1 MRLAAVYSLAS
12 LVAASA
18 ALAQGDLTRQEPIVV
33 RVNLGNADDAR
44 VFEPAGMTF
53 ETGKLY
59 RLVLHNPSKTKHYF
73 TSPGL
78 ADRVFTRKV
87 EVMGPDGVT
96 AVSEIKGA
104 IREIEVFPGGTAE
117 WWFVPVA
124 TVGGA
129 ELYCHVKDEDG
140 KTHTEKGMVGS
151 IDIK

>member
-1 MRLAAVYSLAS
+1 MRLTAVYSLAS
-12 LVAASA
+12 LVAANTA
-18 ALAQGDLTRQEPIVV
+18 WAQGDLTRQEPIVV

-59 RLVLHNPSKTKHYF
+59 RLVLHNPSKTKHF
-73 TSPGL
+73 HL
-78 ADRVFTRKV
+78 ARPCRPRFTRKV

-140 KTHTEKGMVGS
+140 KTHTKKDMVGS
-151 IDIK
+151 VDIK